1 MNNDDLVL
9 IKNFKSLM
17 RRAML
22 FAQYSH
28 DYVFDEKIDNSV
40 AVANLN
46 VAASKF
52 ASAES
57 LYYSC
62 INVLEREE
70 AEDIFHLFNAY
81 MQELL
86 NNYRD
91 NHSHQWTDIEF
102 QRLKEFFDSSVFA
115 FEND

>member
-28 DYVFDEKIDNSV
+28 DYVFDEKIDNS
-40 AVANLN
+40 AEANLN

-70 AEDIFHLFNAY
+70 AEDIFHLFDAY

>member
-1 MNNDDLVL
+1 M
-9 IKNFKSLM
+9 
-17 RRAML
+17 
-22 FAQYSH
+22 
-28 DYVFDEKIDNSV
+28 DNSILLSPDSYELLKYISSQPDSLV
-40 AVANLN
+40 TN
-46 VAASKF
+46 VSELSEDCLSQLVHYKLI
-52 ASAES
+52 EEHITD
-57 LYYSC
+57 YYSC

-70 AEDIFHLFNAY
+70 AEDIFHLFDAY

>member
-1 MNNDDLVL
+1 MAC
-9 IKNFKSLM
+9 S
-17 RRAML
+17 A
-22 FAQYSH
+22 
-28 DYVFDEKIDNSV
+28 KIDNSV

-70 AEDIFHLFNAY
+70 AEDIFHLFDAY

>member
-9 IKNFKSLM
+9 IENFKSLM

-70 AEDIFHLFNAY
+70 AEDIFHLFDAY

-91 NHSHQWTDIEF
+91 NHSHQFLHLRMIN
-102 QRLKEFFDSSVFA
+102 FFRGGSASS
-115 FEND
+115 NLM

>member
-40 AVANLN
+40 AV
-46 VAASKF
+46 
-52 ASAES
+52 
-57 LYYSC
+57 
-62 INVLEREE
+62 
-70 AEDIFHLFNAY
+70 
-81 MQELL
+81 
-86 NNYRD
+86 
-91 NHSHQWTDIEF
+91 
-102 QRLKEFFDSSVFA
+102 
-115 FEND
+115 

>member
-9 IKNFKSLM
+9 IENFKSLM

-62 INVLEREE
+62 INVL
-70 AEDIFHLFNAY
+70 
-81 MQELL
+81 
-86 NNYRD
+86 
-91 NHSHQWTDIEF
+91 
-102 QRLKEFFDSSVFA
+102 
-115 FEND
+115 